1 MKGQEYIVNLAEQIV
16 GKALLEEL
24 EKKHVVCLEATTD
37 PCELFDELYP
47 QVKAKVKKMNP
58 RTLGLICTHAID
70 DNVCTGFRYENRS
83 GFMRVATLSRTHL
96 DNFDCHLSGREL
108 IEEIAVAT
116 IISVAYDIIHQ
127 NIWDIERIDDQVKH
141 AYEMYDRQK

>member
-16 GKALLEEL
+16 GKELLTEL
-24 EKKHVVCLEATTD
+24 EKKYIKDLYSLVE
-37 PCELFDELYP
+37 PYELFDELYP

-58 RTLGLICTHAID
+58 RTIGLICTFAID
-70 DNVCTGFRYENRS
+70 DDVCTGFRYENLT

-116 IISVAYDIIHQ
+116 IISVAFDIIHQ
-127 NIWDIERIDDQVKH
+127 NIWEIERTDDQIEH
-141 AYEMYDRQK
+141 AYEMYSRQQ